1 MINLRKKL
9 TGALAAV
16 ALSTSALT
24 LALPNDVQAAEGGH
38 ILAHVMPTD
47 HIFNSVSQEFMAKL
61 DELSG
66 GTVKIEYHPGGDLG
80 DWATI
85 TEQVMQG
92 ALPMTMAWSNS
103 ELDPRLD
110 IANLGYVADDWE
122 SATKVYGPGSKM
134 DKLFSEIYGGL
145 NVELLGT
152 LPTDFTGYV
161 VRKGVDIPVNI
172 PEDAKGFKIRV
183 PNYPMAIDRYS
194 ALGFSVMPMAFS
206 EVHTALQTGAID
218 GRAFSPP
225 YEVLLFEDVLRAYV
239 YTRESFEP
247 TFWIASKSWLASL
260 SDQERTWVR
269 QAADHATQWAWN
281 NAEAFSQGWLDK
293 IRAAG
298 IEVLEQSPEQAAAYK
313 KTVTEVEWPIM
324 EKLLGKKVMD
334 DLRVTAG
341 L

>member
-1 MINLRKKL
+1 MKKL
-9 TGALAAV
+9 SKKISSLLAAATLSVGAL
-16 ALSTSALT
+16 SLT
-24 LALPNDVQAAEGGH
+24 LPTQVKAANGGH

-47 HIFNSVSQEFMAKL
+47 HIFNNVSQQFISKL
-61 DELSG
+61 DELSS
-66 GTVKIEYHPGGDLG
+66 GTMKIEYHPGGDLG

-92 ALPMTMAWSNS
+92 AVPMTMAWSNS

-110 IANLGYVADDWE
+110 IANLGYVADDWA
-122 SATKVYGPGSKM
+122 SAIKVYGPGSKM
-134 DKLFSEIYGGL
+134 DKLFGEIYSGL

-161 VRKGVDIPVNI
+161 VRKGVDVPVKIPQ
-172 PEDAKGFKIRV
+172 DSKGFKIRV

-194 ALGFSVMPMAFS
+194 ALGFSVVPMAFS

-225 YEVLLFEDVLRAYV
+225 YEVLMFQDVLRAYV

-247 TFWIASKSWLASL
+247 TFWIASKSWLAGL
-260 SDQERTWVR
+260 SDQERAWVR
-269 QAADHATQWAWN
+269 EAADYATTWAWD
-281 NAEAFSQGWLDK
+281 NAEAFSDGWLDK

-298 IEVLEQSPEQAAAYK
+298 IEVLEQDPAQAAAYK
-313 KTVTEVEWPIM
+313 KTVMEVEWPIM
-324 EKLLGKKVMD
+324 ESLLGKKIMS
-334 DLRVTAG
+334 DLKQTAG

>member
-1 MINLRKKL
+1 MTRFKKKVSKAIAAVV
-9 TGALAAV
+9 TAGALIGGVATAA
-16 ALSTSALT
+16 
-24 LALPNDVQAAEGGH
+24 QAAGNGH

-47 HIFNSVSQEFMAKL
+47 HIFNSVSEQFISKL

-110 IANLGYVADDWE
+110 IANLGYVAEDWPG
-122 SATKVYGPGSKM
+122 AIKVYGPGSKM
-134 DKLFSEIYGGL
+134 DKLFGEIYDGL

-161 VRKGVDIPVNI
+161 VRKGVEVPIKIPQ
-172 PEDAKGFKIRV
+172 DSKGFKIRV

-194 ALGFSVMPMAFS
+194 ALGFSVVPMAFS

-225 YEVLLFEDVLRAYV
+225 YEVLLFKDVLRAFV

-260 SDQERTWVR
+260 SDQERAWVR
-269 QAADHATQWAWN
+269 EAADYATGWAWN
-281 NAEAFSQGWLDK
+281 NAEEFSQGWLDK

-298 IEVLEQSPEQAAAYK
+298 IEVLEQDPAQAAAYK
-313 KTVTEVEWPIM
+313 ATVEKVEWPIM
-324 EKLLGKKVMD
+324 EGLLGKKVMD
-334 DLRVTAG
+334 DLRQTAG

>member
-1 MINLRKKL
+1 MTCFKHKAIK
-9 TGALAAV
+9 ALAAV
-16 ALSTSALT
+16 ATTGALISGFSA
-24 LALPNDVQAAEGGH
+24 PVQAADKGH

-47 HIFNSVSQEFMAKL
+47 HIFNSVSEQFISKL

-66 GTVKIEYHPGGDLG
+66 GTVNIEYHPGGDLG

-92 ALPMTMAWSNS
+92 ALPMTMAWPNS

-110 IANLGYVADDWE
+110 IANLGYVAEDWPG
-122 SATKVYGPGSKM
+122 AIKVYGPGSKM
-134 DKLFSEIYGGL
+134 DKLFGEIYDGL

-161 VRKGVDIPVNI
+161 VRKGVDVPTRI
-172 PEDAKGFKIRV
+172 PEDSKGFKIRV

-194 ALGFSVMPMAFS
+194 ALGFSVVPMAFS

-225 YEVLLFEDVLRAYV
+225 YEVLLFKDVLKAFV

-260 SDQERTWVR
+260 SDQERAWVR
-269 QAADHATQWAWN
+269 EAADYATAWAWD
-281 NAEAFSQGWLDK
+281 NAEQFSQGWLDK

-298 IEVLEQSPEQAAAYK
+298 IEVLEQDAEQAAAYK
-313 KTVTEVEWPIM
+313 ATVQKVEWPIM
-324 EKLLGKKVMD
+324 EGLLGKDVMD
-334 DLRVTAG
+334 ELRQTAG

>member
-1 MINLRKKL
+1 MTQLRKRF
-9 TGALAAV
+9 TGMLAAA
-16 ALSTSALT
+16 ALSASTLALT
-24 LALPNDVQAAEGGH
+24 LPGQTQAAEGGH

-47 HIFNSVSQEFMAKL
+47 HIFNSVSEQFISKL

-66 GTVKIEYHPGGDLG
+66 GSVKIEYHPGGDLG
-80 DWATI
+80 DWGTI

-92 ALPMTMAWSNS
+92 AIPMTMAWSNS

-110 IANLGYVADDWE
+110 IANLGFVADDWPG
-122 SATKVYGPGSKM
+122 AHKVYGPGSKM
-134 DKLFSEIYGGL
+134 DALFTEIYDGL

-161 VRKGVDIPVNI
+161 VRKGVDVPINVPA
-172 PEDAKGFKIRV
+172 DAKGFKIRV

-194 ALGFSVMPMAFS
+194 ALGFSVVPMAFS

-225 YEVLLFEDVLRAYV
+225 YEVLMFRDVLRAYV

-247 TFWIASKSWLASL
+247 TFWIASKSWLAGL
-260 SDQERTWVR
+260 SDQERAWVHE
-269 QAADHATQWAWN
+269 AADYATGWAWD
-281 NAEAFSQGWLDK
+281 NAEQFSQGWLDK
-293 IRAAG
+293 IRQAG
-298 IEVLEQSPEQAAAYK
+298 IEVIEQDPTLAAAYK
-313 KTVTEVEWPIM
+313 KTVMNVEWPIM
-324 EKLLGKKVMD
+324 EGLLGKKIMD
-334 DLRVTAG
+334 DMKETAG

>member
-1 MINLRKKL
+1 MIPLRKTFKK
-9 TGALAAV
+9 ALAATAIAAAMV
-16 ALSTSALT
+16 TATMPSM
-24 LALPNDVQAAEGGH
+24 VQAAERGH

-47 HIFNSVSQEFMAKL
+47 HIFNSVSEEFMRKL

-66 GTVKIEYHPGGDLG
+66 GKVKIEYHPGGDLG
-80 DWATI
+80 DWSTI

-92 ALPMTMAWSNS
+92 AIPMTMAWSNS

-110 IANLGYVADDWE
+110 IANLGYVASDWP
-122 SATKVYGPGSKM
+122 SARTVYGPGSKM
-134 DKLFSEIYGGL
+134 DALFKEVYGGL
-145 NVELLGT
+145 YVELLGT

-161 VRKGVDIPVNI
+161 VRKGVDIPTKI

-194 ALGFSVMPMAFS
+194 ALGFSVVPMAFS

-225 YEVLLFEDVLRAYV
+225 YEVLLFRDVLQAYV

-247 TFWIASKSWLASL
+247 TFWIASKQWLAGL
-260 SDQERTWVR
+260 SGQERKWVR
-269 QAADHATQWAWN
+269 QAADHATNWAWD
-281 NAEAFSQGWLDK
+281 NAEAFSDGWLDK

-298 IEVLEQSPEQAAAYK
+298 IQVLEQDPAQAAAYK
-313 KTVTEVEWPIM
+313 KTVMDVEWPIM
-324 EKLLGKKVMD
+324 EKLLGKPVMD
-334 DLRVTAG
+334 DLKKTAG

>member
-1 MINLRKKL
+1 MINFNKKL
-9 TGALAAV
+9 TRTLTAA
-16 ALSTSALT
+16 ALSVSVLT
-24 LALPNDVQAAEGGH
+24 LSLPSQVQAADGGH

-47 HIFNSVSQEFMAKL
+47 HIFNSISEQFISKL
-61 DELSG
+61 DELSDG
-66 GTVKIEYHPGGDLG
+66 SVKISYHPGGDLG
-80 DWATI
+80 DWGTI

-110 IANLGYVADDWE
+110 IANLGYVANDWP
-122 SATKVYGPGSKM
+122 SATKVYGPDSKM
-134 DKLFSEIYGGL
+134 DKLFSEVYDGL

-161 VRKGVDIPVNI
+161 VRKGVDVPINI
-172 PEDAKGFKIRV
+172 PQDAKGFKIRV

-194 ALGFSVMPMAFS
+194 ALGFSVVPMAFS

-225 YEVLLFEDVLRAYV
+225 YEVLMFRDVLQAYV

-260 SDQERTWVR
+260 SDQERAWVR
-269 QAADHATQWAWN
+269 EAADYATQWAWN
-281 NAEAFSQGWLDK
+281 NAEEFSQGWLDK

-298 IEVLEQSPEQAAAYK
+298 IEVLEQSPAQAASYK
-313 KTVTEVEWPIM
+313 KTVMGVEWPIM
-324 EKLLGKKVMD
+324 EALLGKKIMD
-334 DLRVTAG
+334 EMKKTAG

>member
-1 MINLRKKL
+1 MTNLRKKISSVL
-9 TGALAAV
+9 LSA
-16 ALSTSALT
+16 ALSASVLTATVSTS
-24 LALPNDVQAAEGGH
+24 VQASEGH

-47 HIFNSVSQEFMAKL
+47 HIFNSVSEQFISKL
-61 DELSG
+61 NELSG

-92 ALPMTMAWSNS
+92 AIPMTMAWTNS

-110 IANLGYVADDWE
+110 IANLGFVADDWP
-122 SATKVYGPGSKM
+122 SATKIYGPGSKM
-134 DKLFSEIYGGL
+134 DKLFAEIYDGL
-145 NVELLGT
+145 HVELLGT

-161 VRKGVDIPVNI
+161 VRKGLDVPLNV
-172 PEDAKGFKIRV
+172 PEDARGFKIRV

-194 ALGFSVMPMAFS
+194 ALGFSVVPMSFS

-225 YEVLLFEDVLRAYV
+225 YEVLMFKDVLQAYV

-260 SDQERTWVR
+260 SDQERAWVR
-269 QAADHATQWAWN
+269 ESADYATQWAWD
-281 NAEAFSQGWLDK
+281 NAAEFSEGWLDK
-293 IRAAG
+293 IRAEG
-298 IEVLEQSPEQAAAYK
+298 IKVIMQDPELAKSYK
-313 KTVTEVEWPIM
+313 KIVMDVEWPIM
-324 EKLLGKKVMD
+324 EKLMGKEIMD
-334 DLRVTAG
+334 DLKKTAG

>member
-1 MINLRKKL
+1 MTKFSRKISQL
-9 TGALAAV
+9 VCA
-16 ALSTSALT
+16 SALT
-24 LALPNDVQAAEGGH
+24 ASAIALSFSTQVAAAKGGH

-47 HIFNSVSQEFMAKL
+47 HIFNSVSEQFISKL
-61 DELSG
+61 DQLSN

-80 DWATI
+80 DWSTI

-92 ALPMTMAWSNS
+92 ALPMTIAWSNS

-134 DKLFSEIYGGL
+134 DQLFSEIYGGL

-152 LPTDFTGYV
+152 IPTDFTGYV
-161 VRKGVDIPVNI
+161 VRKGVDIPVKI
-172 PEDAKGFKIRV
+172 PQDSKGFKIRV

-194 ALGFSVMPMAFS
+194 ALGFSVVPMAFS

-225 YEVLLFEDVLRAYV
+225 YEVLMFKDVLRAYV

-260 SDQERTWVR
+260 SDEERAWVHE
-269 QAADHATQWAWN
+269 AANYATQWAWD
-281 NAEAFSQGWLDK
+281 NAEEFSQGWLDK
-293 IRAAG
+293 IRAEG
-298 IEVLEQSPEQAAAYK
+298 IEVLQQDSAQAAAYK
-313 KTVTEVEWPIM
+313 KTVMDVEWPIM
-324 EKLLGKKVMD
+324 EGLLGKETMAELKD
-334 DLRVTAG
+334 TAG

>member
-1 MINLRKKL
+1 MTRFKKKVSKAIAAVV
-9 TGALAAV
+9 TAGALIGGLATAA
-16 ALSTSALT
+16 
-24 LALPNDVQAAEGGH
+24 QAAGNGH

-47 HIFNSVSQEFMAKL
+47 HIFNSVSEQFISKL

-110 IANLGYVADDWE
+110 IANLGYVAEDWPG
-122 SATKVYGPGSKM
+122 AIKVYGPGSKM
-134 DKLFSEIYGGL
+134 DKLFGEIYDGL

-161 VRKGVDIPVNI
+161 VRKGVEVPTKI
-172 PEDAKGFKIRV
+172 PEDSKGFKIRV

-194 ALGFSVMPMAFS
+194 ALGFSVVPMAFS

-225 YEVLLFEDVLRAYV
+225 YEVLLFKDVLRAFV

-260 SDQERTWVR
+260 SDQERAWVR
-269 QAADHATQWAWN
+269 EAADYATGWAWN
-281 NAEAFSQGWLDK
+281 NAEEFSQGWLDK

-298 IEVLEQSPEQAAAYK
+298 IEVLEQDPAQAAAYK
-313 KTVTEVEWPIM
+313 ATVEKVEWPIM
-324 EKLLGKKVMD
+324 EGLLGKKVMD
-334 DLRVTAG
+334 DLRQTAG

>member
-1 MINLRKKL
+1 MTQLRK
-9 TGALAAV
+9 TFTRALAAV
-16 ALSTSALT
+16 ALSAASLAVAIPQSA
-24 LALPNDVQAAEGGH
+24 QAAGGGH

-47 HIFNSVSQEFMAKL
+47 HIFNSVSQVFISKL

-66 GTVKIEYHPGGDLG
+66 GTMKIEYHPGGDLG

-92 ALPMTMAWSNS
+92 AVPMTMAWSNS

-110 IANLGYVADDWE
+110 IANLGYVADDWA
-122 SATKVYGPGSKM
+122 SARQVYGPGSKM

-161 VRKGVDIPVNI
+161 VRKGVDVPVNV
-172 PEDAKGFKIRV
+172 PQDAKGFKIRV

-194 ALGFSVMPMAFS
+194 ALGFSVVPMAFS

-225 YEVLLFEDVLRAYV
+225 YEVLLFRDVLRAYV

-247 TFWIASKSWLASL
+247 TFWIASQSWLSGL
-260 SDQERTWVR
+260 SDQQRQWVH
-269 QAADHATQWAWN
+269 QAANHATQWAWD

-298 IEVLEQSPEQAAAYK
+298 IEVLEQDPAQAAVYK
-313 KTVTEVEWPIM
+313 KTVMDVEWPIM
-324 EKLLGKKVMD
+324 EKLLGKQVMD
-334 DLRVTAG
+334 ELKVTAG

>member
-1 MINLRKKL
+1 MLKRSFKG
-9 TGALAAV
+9 TLAAV
-16 ALSTSALT
+16 AVAVASLSA
-24 LALPNDVQAAEGGH
+24 ALPQAASAAGDGH

-47 HIFNSVSQEFMAKL
+47 HIFNSVSEEFISKL
-61 DELSG
+61 DQLSG
-66 GTVKIEYHPGGDLG
+66 GSVKIEYHPGGDLG
-80 DWATI
+80 DWSTI

-110 IANLGYVADDWE
+110 IANLGYVADDWP
-122 SATKVYGPGSKM
+122 SANKVYGPGSKM
-134 DKLFSEIYGGL
+134 DQLFGEIYSGL

-161 VRKGVDIPVNI
+161 VRKGVKVPTQIPQ
-172 PEDAKGFKIRV
+172 DAKGFKIRV

-194 ALGFSVMPMAFS
+194 ALGFSVVPMAFS

-225 YEVLLFEDVLRAYV
+225 YEVLMFRDVLDAYV

-247 TFWIASKSWLASL
+247 TFWLASKSWLASL
-260 SDQERTWVR
+260 SDQERRWVR
-269 QAADHATQWAWN
+269 QAADHATQWAWD
-281 NAEAFSQGWLDK
+281 NADAFSQGWLDK

-298 IEVLEQSPEQAAAYK
+298 IKVLEQDPAQAAAYK
-313 KTVTEVEWPIM
+313 KTVMDVEWPIM
-324 EKLLGKKVMD
+324 ERLLGKQVMAE
-334 DLRVTAG
+334 LKVTAG

>member
-1 MINLRKKL
+1 MKKL
-9 TGALAAV
+9 SKKIASLLAAATLSVGAL
-16 ALSTSALT
+16 SLT
-24 LALPNDVQAAEGGH
+24 LPTQVQAANGGH

-47 HIFNSVSQEFMAKL
+47 HIFNSVSQQFISKL
-61 DELSG
+61 DQLSSG
-66 GTVKIEYHPGGDLG
+66 MMKIEYHPGGDLG

-92 ALPMTMAWSNS
+92 AVPMTMAWSNS

-110 IANLGYVADDWE
+110 IANLGYVADDWA
-122 SATKVYGPGSKM
+122 SAAKVYGPDSKM
-134 DKLFSEIYGGL
+134 DKLFGEIYSGL

-161 VRKGVDIPVNI
+161 VRKGVDVPVKIPQ
-172 PEDAKGFKIRV
+172 DSKGFKIRV

-194 ALGFSVMPMAFS
+194 ALGFSVVPMAFS

-225 YEVLLFEDVLRAYV
+225 YEVLMFQDVLRAYV

-260 SDQERTWVR
+260 SDQERAWVR
-269 QAADHATQWAWN
+269 EAADYATTWTWD
-281 NAEAFSQGWLDK
+281 NAEAFSDGWLDK

-298 IEVLEQSPEQAAAYK
+298 IEVLEQDPAQAAAYK
-313 KTVTEVEWPIM
+313 KTVMEVEWPIM
-324 EKLLGKKVMD
+324 ESLLGKKIMS
-334 DLRVTAG
+334 DLKQTAG

>member
-24 LALPNDVQAAEGGH
+24 LALPNEAQAAEGGH

-47 HIFNSVSQEFMAKL
+47 HIFNSVSQEFMSKL

-110 IANLGYVADDWE
+110 IANLGYVADDWK
-122 SATKVYGPGSKM
+122 SAINVYGPGSKM
-134 DKLFSEIYGGL
+134 DKLFAEIYGGL

-172 PEDAKGFKIRV
+172 PQDAKGFKIRV

-225 YEVLLFEDVLRAYV
+225 YEVLLFEDVLRAFV

-269 QAADHATQWAWN
+269 QAAAHATQWAWD

-298 IEVLEQSPEQAAAYK
+298 IEVLEQTPEQAAAYK
-313 KTVTEVEWPIM
+313 KTVTDVEWPIM

>member
-24 LALPNDVQAAEGGH
+24 MTLPTEVQAAEGGH

-47 HIFNSVSQEFMAKL
+47 HIFNSVSQEFMSKL

-122 SATKVYGPGSKM
+122 SAIKVYGPGSKM
-134 DKLFSEIYGGL
+134 DKLFGEIYGGL

-172 PEDAKGFKIRV
+172 PQDAKGFKIRV

-206 EVHTALQTGAID
+206 EVHT
-218 GRAFSPP
+218 
-225 YEVLLFEDVLRAYV
+225 
-239 YTRESFEP
+239 
-247 TFWIASKSWLASL
+247 
-260 SDQERTWVR
+260 RTANR
-269 QAADHATQWAWN
+269 RD
-281 NAEAFSQGWLDK
+281 
-293 IRAAG
+293 
-298 IEVLEQSPEQAAAYK
+298 
-313 KTVTEVEWPIM
+313 
-324 EKLLGKKVMD
+324 
-334 DLRVTAG
+334 
-341 L
+341 

>member
-1 MINLRKKL
+1 MTRFKKKISKAIAAVV
-9 TGALAAV
+9 TAGALIGGLPAV
-16 ALSTSALT
+16 T
-24 LALPNDVQAAEGGH
+24 QAADKGH

-47 HIFNSVSQEFMAKL
+47 HIFNSVSEQFISKL

-66 GTVKIEYHPGGDLG
+66 GTVNIEYHPGGDLG

-110 IANLGYVADDWE
+110 IANLGYVAEDWPG
-122 SATKVYGPGSKM
+122 AIKVYGPGSKM
-134 DKLFSEIYGGL
+134 DTLFAEIYDGL

-161 VRKGVDIPVNI
+161 VRKGVDVPTKI
-172 PEDAKGFKIRV
+172 PEDSKGFKIRV

-194 ALGFSVMPMAFS
+194 ALGFSVVPMAFS

-225 YEVLLFEDVLRAYV
+225 YEVLLFKDVLRAFV

-260 SDQERTWVR
+260 SDQERAWVR
-269 QAADHATQWAWN
+269 EAADYATDWAWN
-281 NAEAFSQGWLDK
+281 NAEEFSQGWLDK

-298 IEVLEQSPEQAAAYK
+298 IEVLEQDPAQAAAYK
-313 KTVTEVEWPIM
+313 ATVEKVEWPIM
-324 EKLLGKKVMD
+324 EGLLGKEVMD
-334 DLRVTAG
+334 DLRQTAG
-341 L
+341 LQ

>member
-1 MINLRKKL
+1 MKILHKVLKR
-9 TGALAAV
+9 TVAV
-16 ALSTSALT
+16 ALTTATMSAVLPQT
-24 LALPNDVQAAEGGH
+24 ALASDGH

-47 HIFNSVSQEFMAKL
+47 HIFNSISEEFISKL

-66 GTVKIEYHPGGDLG
+66 GSVKIEYHPGGDLG

-92 ALPMTMAWSNS
+92 SIPMTMAWSNS

-110 IANLGYVADDWE
+110 IANLGYVANDWS
-122 SATKVYGPGSKM
+122 SARKVYGPGSKM
-134 DKLFSEIYGGL
+134 DSLFSEIYGGL

-161 VRKGVDIPVNI
+161 VRKGVDVPVNI
-172 PEDAKGFKIRV
+172 PQDSKGFKIRV

-194 ALGFSVMPMAFS
+194 ALGFSVVPMAFS

-225 YEVLLFEDVLRAYV
+225 YEVLMFRDVLDAYV

-247 TFWIASKSWLASL
+247 TFWIASKSWLAGL
-260 SDQERTWVR
+260 SDQQRGWVR

-281 NAEAFSQGWLDK
+281 NADDFSQGWLDK

-298 IEVLEQSPEQAAAYK
+298 IQVLEQNPAQAAAYK
-313 KTVTEVEWPIM
+313 KTVMEVEWPIM
-324 EKLLGKKVMD
+324 ERLLGKKVMD
-334 DLRVTAG
+334 ELKVTAG

>member
-1 MINLRKKL
+1 M
-9 TGALAAV
+9 
-16 ALSTSALT
+16 
-24 LALPNDVQAAEGGH
+24 ALPNDVQAAEGGH

-47 HIFNSVSQEFMAKL
+47 HIFNSVSQEFMSKL

-122 SATKVYGPGSKM
+122 SASKVYGPGSKM
-134 DKLFSEIYGGL
+134 DALFGEIYGGL

-172 PEDAKGFKIRV
+172 PQDAKGFKIRV

-260 SDQERTWVR
+260 SDQERAWVR

-313 KTVTEVEWPIM
+313 KTVIEVEWPIM

>member
-1 MINLRKKL
+1 MNLTKFKTPNSL
-9 TGALAAV
+9 KCLSLAV
-16 ALSTSALT
+16 AVSSSSLVTNVYA
-24 LALPNDVQAAEGGH
+24 NQGH

-47 HIFNSVSQEFMAKL
+47 HIFNDVSEVFIERL
-61 DELSG
+61 NELSG
-66 GTVKIEYHPGGDLG
+66 GSMNIEYHPGGDLG

-92 ALPMTMAWSNS
+92 AVPMTMAWSNS

-110 IANLGYVADDWE
+110 IANLGYVADNW
-122 SATKVYGPGSKM
+122 SNARTAYGPDTEM
-134 DKLFSEIYGGL
+134 DQLFGEIYSGL

-161 VRKGVDIPVNI
+161 VRKGVDIPLSL
-172 PEDAKGFKIRV
+172 PDEAQGFKIRV

-194 ALGFSVMPMAFS
+194 ALGFSVVPMAFS

-225 YEVLLFEDVLRAYV
+225 YEVLLFRDVLQAYV

-247 TFWIASKSWLASL
+247 TFWIASKDWLASL
-260 SDQERTWVR
+260 NEQERAWVR
-269 QAADHATQWAWN
+269 DASDYATNWAWD
-281 NAEAFSQGWLDK
+281 NAERLSSGWLDK
-293 IRAAG
+293 IRAEG
-298 IEVLEQSPEQAAAYK
+298 IEVIELSPEQAERHK
-313 KTVTEVEWPIM
+313 QTIVDVEWPIM
-324 EKLLGKKVMD
+324 EEMLGTEIISNLRKV
-334 DLRVTAG
+334 AG

>member
-1 MINLRKKL
+1 MTRLSKKF
-9 TGALAAV
+9 TGVLAAA
-16 ALSTSALT
+16 ALSASALT
-24 LALPNDVQAAEGGH
+24 LTLPAQLQAAEGGH

-47 HIFNSVSQEFMAKL
+47 HIFNSVSEQFISKL

-66 GTVKIEYHPGGDLG
+66 GTVNIEYHPGGDLG
-80 DWATI
+80 DWSTI

-122 SATKVYGPGSKM
+122 SATKVYGPGSQM
-134 DKLFSEIYGGL
+134 DNLFAEIYDGL

-161 VRKGVDIPVNI
+161 VRKGVDIPVKI
-172 PEDAKGFKIRV
+172 PQDAKGFKIRV

-194 ALGFSVMPMAFS
+194 ALGFSVVPMAFS

-225 YEVLLFEDVLRAYV
+225 YEVLMFRDVLRAYV

-247 TFWIASKSWLASL
+247 TFWIASKSWLAGL
-260 SDQERTWVR
+260 SDQERAWVHE
-269 QAADHATQWAWN
+269 AADYATKWAWD
-281 NAEAFSQGWLDK
+281 NAEEFSQGWLDK
-293 IRAAG
+293 IQAAG
-298 IEVLEQSPEQAAAYK
+298 IEVLEQDPAQAAAYK
-313 KTVTEVEWPIM
+313 QTVMEVEWPIM
-324 EKLLGKKVMD
+324 EGLLGKKIMS
-334 DLRVTAG
+334 DLKQTAG